1 MRLGAGL
8 PVWVLRGTVLAAVG
22 LIVILLL
29 AEGVATAP
37 LVAVGVF
44 GLLSALVPASP
55 APAFV
60 IVATAVAVA
69 ITRVDPFTVPVLA
82 MLPLVHIVH
91 LGSAVAATVPA
102 TARVHLVA
110 LRPALIRLA
119 AVQAGV
125 FTLAGV
131 AAMVPKGV
139 TPMAL
144 EVAGLAG
151 VAVLAVVA
159 ARLVM
164 KR

>member
-1 MRLGAGL
+1 MRLGAGV
-8 PVWVLRGTVLAAVG
+8 PVWALRGTILLAAG
-22 LIVILLL
+22 LIVMLLL
-29 AEGVATAP
+29 TRAVATAP
-37 LVAVGVF
+37 VLAVGVF

-69 ITRVDPFTVPVLA
+69 ITGVDPFTVPVLA
-82 MLPLVHIVH
+82 MLPLVHVVH
-91 LGSAVAATVPA
+91 LASAVAATVPA
-102 TARVHLVA
+102 TARVHLAA
-110 LRPALIRLA
+110 LRPAVVRLA

-151 VAVLAVVA
+151 VAVLAAVA
-159 ARLVM
+159 ARLVT

>member
-1 MRLGAGL
+1 MRLTAGVPAWL
-8 PVWVLRGTVLAAVG
+8 LRAVVFAAVG
-22 LIVILLL
+22 LIVVLLT
-29 AEGVATAP
+29 VRHVPSVP
-37 LVAVGVF
+37 LVVVSVF
-44 GLLSALVPASP
+44 GLFSVLVPASP

-69 ITRVDPFTVPVLA
+69 IAGTDPFTFTVLA

-91 LGSAVAATVPA
+91 IGSAVTATIPA
-102 TARVHLVA
+102 TARVHLSA
-110 LRPALIRLA
+110 LRPAAIRFA
-119 AVQAGV
+119 AVQAAV

-151 VAVLAVVA
+151 VAVLAAVA